1 MNYIKDTLSEKE
13 LNFLLEQ
20 LDTTKVLTGEELNP
34 FKKVHPYV
42 LNNQSGLYPSTFTIY
57 DTNNETLNNWIFN
70 KFSKN
75 ELVESI
81 YSMEYGK
88 ETFSKKH
95 KDYLRKVCIIL
106 INDDFDGGRF
116 LIEDADINLNNLGDY
131 VILDGQKYEHEVTKI
146 TRGLRKVLVIFFKSK
161 ETLL

>member
-13 LNFLLEQ
+13 LNIILEQ
-20 LDTTKVLTGEELNP
+20 LDTTKLLTGEELNP
-34 FKKVHPYV
+34 FKKAHPYI
-42 LNNQSGLYPSTFTIY
+42 LNGGDLKPNTFTIY
-57 DTNNETLNNWIFN
+57 NTKNKSLNNWLIN

-81 YSMEYGK
+81 YTMKYGIN
-88 ETFSKKH
+88 SYSGKH
-95 KDYLRKVCIIL
+95 RDYLRKVCIIL

-116 LIEDADINLNNLGDY
+116 LIEDIDINLSNLGDY

-146 TRGLRKVLVIFFKSK
+146 TRGLRKVLVIFFKPK
-161 ETLL
+161 ENLL